1 MSLFRN
7 LFQYVL
13 STTKNKQIDE
23 SHGVSHAMNVL
34 LNSHKI
40 YQTEVLKHACL
51 NNHERVIYS
60 AAILHDMCDKKYMNE
75 EEGILELN
83 RVFEH
88 DKSLSDSEIHIVK
101 TIIRTMSYSK
111 VKQNGF
117 PDLGEYQCAYHIVR
131 EADLLAA
138 YDFDRAMIYHMYQK
152 EVSIDNAFEN
162 SMKIFQSRIFKHE
175 TDGLLLTDYSKQQ
188 HPILLEAAK
197 QRIQHW
203 NTLLTGQLGSK
214 G

>member
-40 YQTEVLKHACL
+40 YQTEVLTHAGL

-88 DKSLSDSEIHIVK
+88 DKSLTDSEIHIVK

-117 PDLGEYQCAYHIVR
+117 PDLGEYQRAYHIVR

-152 EVSIDNAFEN
+152 EVSIENAFEN
-162 SMKIFQSRIFKHE
+162 SMKIFQSRIFKHD

-203 NTLLTGQLGSK
+203 NTLLTCQSK